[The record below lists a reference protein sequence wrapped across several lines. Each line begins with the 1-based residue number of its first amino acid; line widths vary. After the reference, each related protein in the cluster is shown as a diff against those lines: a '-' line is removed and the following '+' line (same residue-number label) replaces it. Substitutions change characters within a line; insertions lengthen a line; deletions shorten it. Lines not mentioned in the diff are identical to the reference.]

1 MAGSSRHDH
10 DTGAELGVRVLI
22 DKLCGGGSDIT
33 LEGRTST
40 LRHRPYGAWFRHV
53 GKEVLLVARCMS
65 GGGVSVVEFSSV
77 NCTIKCSNSL
87 VVQGKGRSAGEGE
100 S

>member
-1 MAGSSRHDH
+1 MTNYVVGEVISHWR
-10 DTGAELGVRVLI
+10 GVQALYVADLM
-22 DKLCGGGSDIT
+22 
-33 LEGRTST
+33 
-40 LRHRPYGAWFRHV
+40 GAWFRHV

-65 GGGVSVVEFSSV
+65 VGGISVVEFSSV

-87 VVQGKGRSAGEGE
+87 VVPSERKIVEGGWE